1 MPAKRC
7 HAVGLLLSSLALT
20 GTVVAADDCP
30 ALEPAV
36 HELLK
41 TMADSAAR
49 GDYSGVVTL
58 QRGNDIQVVELSH
71 RVENGEATEVLSRLT
86 GREVRILRSKHPTS
100 CTHPGHELLI
110 AARASSAG
118 VCGLAASYRF
128 HLDAGERIAGR
139 EALRLRVD
147 PLDMYRYGYVFELD
161 RETALML
168 KATTYSA
175 DQRVLEQFQFASLTM
190 DDQPVEDAPAEVRVS
205 HPHPDARAELRGG
218 LPWQVA
224 WVPEGFLATDAA
236 PAASQRK
243 SYTDGLAAFSVFL
256 EPLNVAIKPGE
267 GVERQ
272 GSTIAY
278 TRGVTLRQRPVLITV
293 VGEIPTNTARMVADS
308 VRLQ

>member
-1 MPAKRC
+1 
-7 HAVGLLLSSLALT
+7 
-20 GTVVAADDCP
+20 
-30 ALEPAV
+30 
-36 HELLK
+36 
-41 TMADSAAR
+41 MADSAAR

-58 QRGNDIQVVELSH
+58 QQGNDMQVVELSH
-71 RVENGEATEVLSRLT
+71 RVENGAATEVLSRLT
-86 GREVRILRSKHPTS
+86 GPEVRIRRSRHPTTCS
-100 CTHPGHELLI
+100 HPGHELLVT
-110 AARASSAG
+110 AQASSAG

-128 HLDAGERIAGR
+128 HLDSGERIAGR

-175 DQRVLEQFQFASLTM
+175 DQRILERFQFASLTM
-190 DDQPVEDAPAEVRVS
+190 EDRPVEDAPLELQVA
-205 HPHPDARAELRGG
+205 HPHPDASEHLRGG
-218 LPWQVA
+218 LPWRVA
-224 WVPEGFLATDAA
+224 WVPDGFLATDSA

-243 SYTDGLAAFSVFL
+243 SFTDGLATFSVFL
-256 EPLNVAIKPGE
+256 EPLDVAIKAGE

-272 GSTIAY
+272 GSTLAY
-278 TRGVTLRQRPVLITV
+278 TRGVTLGQRPLLITV